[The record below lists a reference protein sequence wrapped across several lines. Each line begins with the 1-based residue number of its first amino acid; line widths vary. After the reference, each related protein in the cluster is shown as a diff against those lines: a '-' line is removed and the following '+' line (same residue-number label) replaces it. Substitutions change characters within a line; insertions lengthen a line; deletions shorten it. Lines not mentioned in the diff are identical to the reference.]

1 VTEDRASGETSEM
14 FAERLLLVID
24 EGRRTATYKL
34 ALLLALID
42 ACAANADDRGRA
54 PAVLHTRTIAHHV
67 VALYLPQARTY
78 LSGGEPRHLDQI
90 TSRRSAVFRAIL
102 ALHVRAD
109 AARCRSLTEIAR
121 RLPDDYEQCLD
132 VVEETFARYP
142 LRLLQVVGRE
152 HRPFL
157 YDIDWTDSVRL
168 SALHADGG
176 GQVRFRP
183 APATSSSGSL
193 PCSARSSSCTGPAWW
208 RASTASTSRK
218 NASEPTSSAPSARPS
233 LLRCAA
239 GSPSCRRGA
248 ASTATTRS
256 SASTAVDHVIPWA
269 RQPNDAIENLV
280 LADRCNGAKRDYLP
294 ALAHVDRWARRL
306 TTRHDELGPSP
317 RPPVGR
323 PTPSDRWRSC
333 ARPTPTSPPA
343 LADPLWR
350 ESRSTSRRRFMR
362 PPSPT
367 TTSRATACSIGDIT
381 ALRGED
387 RKSLADRAW

>member
-1 VTEDRASGETSEM
+1 VTEGRASGETSEM

-67 VALYLPQARTY
+67 VALYLPQVRTY

-109 AARCRSLTEIAR
+109 AARCRSLGEIPR

-157 YDIDWTDSVRL
+157 YDIEWTDSVRL

-176 GQVRFRP
+176 GQVRLRP
-183 APATSSSGSL
+183 GAGDQ
-193 PCSARSSSCTGPAWW
+193 
-208 RASTASTSRK
+208 
-218 NASEPTSSAPSARPS
+218 
-233 LLRCAA
+233 LLRLAPLLRPLIELHWTRMVA
-239 GSPSCRRGA
+239 NINRIDIEEERLRTHLFGTDR
-248 ASTATTRS
+248 TTFPLALRS
-256 SASTAVDHVIPWA
+256 GLAELQEGRCFYCDDTLQRATAVDHVIPWA

-280 LADRCNGAKRDYLP
+280 LADRCNGAKRDFLP
-294 ALAHVDRWARRL
+294 ALAHVDRWSRRL
-306 TTRHDELGPSP
+306 STRHADLRAIAETS
-317 RPPVGR
+317 
-323 PTPSDRWRSC
+323 RWEADAERSL
-333 ARPTPTSPPA
+333 ALMRSTYAHLPA
-343 LADPLWR
+343 GTPLWL
-350 ESRSTSRRRFMR
+350 
-362 PPSPT
+362 
-367 TTSRATACSIGDIT
+367 RADEFTDDDPAIIT
-381 ALRGED
+381 AL
-387 RKSLADRAW
+387 LADVPPDRTSGSDLAL